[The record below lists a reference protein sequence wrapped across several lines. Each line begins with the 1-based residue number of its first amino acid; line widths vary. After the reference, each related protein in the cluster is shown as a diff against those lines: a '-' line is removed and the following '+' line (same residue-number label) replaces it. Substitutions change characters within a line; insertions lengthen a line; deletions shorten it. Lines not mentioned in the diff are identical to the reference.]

1 MDIEKIIKGGL
12 VILGTAGVTEIIVD
26 SWMQRKKNKDALRSI
41 KNVEER
47 TGEMSYLRPN
57 YFLDSA
63 HRQRVQDVI
72 DYVRF
77 ESLKRE
83 REMRNLAY
91 GARGRMEDNTER
103 IKELEKEVKEGY
115 ERLLTVR
122 IP

>member
-1 MDIEKIIKGGL
+1 
-12 VILGTAGVTEIIVD
+12 
-26 SWMQRKKNKDALRSI
+26 
-41 KNVEER
+41 
-47 TGEMSYLRPN
+47 MSYLRPN